1 MANPTI
7 SSAGIVLN
15 KKANKKSRFSVTG
28 TNFTDPSTVK
38 ITNPTGWTADTKYK
52 SSTLLTVVA
61 TAPAS
66 TMGVNDTG
74 DITITVT
81 NNQNETSQPLTVQV
95 VFVSED
101 T

>member
-1 MANPTI
+1 MAKPTI

-15 KKANKKSRFSVTG
+15 KKPNKKSRFSVTG

-38 ITNPTGWTADTKYK
+38 ITNPTGWTADTKFK

-66 TMGVNDTG
+66 ASAVNDTG

-81 NNQNETSQPLTVQV
+81 NNQSETSAPAQIAV